1 MSIRKRLSQEESRT
15 VALEA
20 ARTLLIE
27 LGPQA
32 VTLKAVASRI
42 GRTHANLL
50 HHFGSAAG
58 LQKELARHL
67 AVTICASIE
76 DAVIASRAGV
86 GSPRDVVD
94 LTFDAF
100 DKEGGAALASWMLA
114 SGNDDALDPIIDVIH
129 DLVDD
134 LDEFGSGKMR
144 GVTHALVLMA
154 LGDALMGGPLAQS
167 LELPRAT
174 ARDLAEAMLIE
185 SALKA
190 GIVVPGAE
198 T

>member
-20 ARTLLIE
+20 ARSLLIE

-32 VTLKAVASRI
+32 VTLKAVAARI

-58 LQKELARHL
+58 LQKALARHL
-67 AVTICASIE
+67 AETICASIE
-76 DAVIASRAGV
+76 DAVIASRSGS

-100 DKEGGAALASWMLA
+100 DKEGGGALATWMLA

-144 GVTHALVLMA
+144 PVTHALVLMA

-167 LELPRAT
+167 LELPRTT
-174 ARDLAEAMLIE
+174 ARDLAEAMLIDA
-185 SALKA
+185 ALKA
-190 GIVVPGAE
+190 GLVGSV
-198 T
+198 